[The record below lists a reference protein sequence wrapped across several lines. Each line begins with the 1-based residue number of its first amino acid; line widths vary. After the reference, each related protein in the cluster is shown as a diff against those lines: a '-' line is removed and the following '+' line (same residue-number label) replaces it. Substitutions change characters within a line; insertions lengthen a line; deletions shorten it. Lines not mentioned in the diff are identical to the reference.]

1 MDLKHNGEVI
11 ELKDE
16 STSLLDDIFNGQ
28 YSPIE
33 IITYDYPEYDKA
45 TKILIESESELIK
58 TFNEKQ
64 NELYETYHND
74 MMSKQTS
81 LINRAF
87 AMGVKFGLQMS
98 EELENLPSASRL
110 DR

>member
-1 MDLKHNGEVI
+1 MDLKHNKEVI

-16 STSLLDDIFNGQ
+16 STSLLDNIFNGQ

-33 IITYDYPEYDKA
+33 VITHNYPEYEEAMKV
-45 TKILIESESELIK
+45 LIDSESELIK

-64 NELYETYHND
+64 NEMYETYHND
-74 MMSKQTS
+74 LMSKQNA

-98 EELENLPSASRL
+98 EELKNIPSASRL